1 MLQHIGRL
9 YPFYSGGFSLVNS
22 ARLQRFLSHDD
33 EPKWCTGPG
42 GQMLVPLG
50 DAVGKCIYYTG
61 DYDRKI
67 TWICRKL
74 LRPGDTAL
82 DIGANLGVVALA
94 MAKQVGPSGVV
105 HAFEPNPSMQRF
117 IEASIQKC
125 RYKQVKLH
133 KTALG
138 SEQATLDLFIPKTNF
153 GKGSLILHRD
163 DANVDVV
170 SCPVERLDDISD
182 RENIQSVRLVKIDVE
197 GFEPDVLRGATRLIS
212 NARPDAIIMETNEES
227 NLDFRQRPAILI
239 LLDLNYRFVAIP
251 KAMFSMRVEEFD
263 INIHEAPSHDVLA
276 IAEEKYSSV
285 MESLQR

>member
-1 MLQHIGRL
+1 
-9 YPFYSGGFSLVNS
+9 
-22 ARLQRFLSHDD
+22 
-33 EPKWCTGPG
+33 
-42 GQMLVPLG
+42 MLVPLG